1 MYYFITS
8 DIIGIRLAQ
17 QNDEIYQRADSAQ
30 TQREQPDKPGADLSL
45 VEAVNAPAA
54 KEEAQYHSDPLVLH
68 SAHGNTGSGNVVIV
82 IVVVIVDDDRLT
94 GSSRAFQ
101 LLDLTSAVSA
111 DNCVLRND
119 LSAVLAELCS
129 AAHRLHRLLILRLHL
144 LRLNRLRNCVL
155 LIIYRLLN
163 RALIWLRVALLSGL
177 RLRESGLLPAVVRR
191 LRYSLLRRGS
201 LLHNASLLNSSSRLI
216 RVNLSGSGIAPALS
230 IIGGGSVGFCKADS

>member
-1 MYYFITS
+1 MYYFISS

-68 SAHGNTGSGNVVIV
+68 SAHGNTGSGNIVVI
-82 IVVVIVDDDRLT
+82 VVIVDDDRLT

-101 LLDLTSAVSA
+101 LLNLTSTVSA

-163 RALIWLRVALLSGL
+163 RALIRLRVALLSGL

-201 LLHNASLLNSSSRLI
+201 LLHRASLLYRSSRLI

>member
-1 MYYFITS
+1 MYYFISS

-17 QNDEIYQRADSAQ
+17 QNDEIYQCANAAQ

-68 SAHGNTGSGNVVIV
+68 SAHGNTGSGNIVVI
-82 IVVVIVDDDRLT
+82 VVIVDDDRLT

-129 AAHRLHRLLILRLHL
+129 AAHRPHRLLILRLDL

-163 RALIWLRVALLSGL
+163 RALIRLRVALLSGL

-201 LLHNASLLNSSSRLI
+201 LLHRASLLYRSSRLI

>member
-1 MYYFITS
+1 MYYFISS
-8 DIIGIRLAQ
+8 DIIRIRLAQ

-45 VEAVNAPAA
+45 VEAVTAPAA

-68 SAHGNTGSGNVVIV
+68 SAHGNTGSGNVVV
-82 IVVVIVDDDRLT
+82 IVVIVDDDRLT

-101 LLDLTSAVSA
+101 LLNLTSAVSA

-163 RALIWLRVALLSGL
+163 RALIRLRVALLSGL
-177 RLRESGLLPAVVRR
+177 WLREYGLLPAVVRR

-201 LLHNASLLNSSSRLI
+201 LLHRASLLYRSSRLI

>member
-17 QNDEIYQRADSAQ
+17 QNDEIYQCSNAAQ

-68 SAHGNTGSGNVVIV
+68 SAHGNTGSGNVVV
-82 IVVVIVDDDRLT
+82 IVVIVDDDRLT

-101 LLDLTSAVSA
+101 LLNLTSAVSA

-163 RALIWLRVALLSGL
+163 RALIRLRVALLSGL

-201 LLHNASLLNSSSRLI
+201 LLHRASLLYRSSRLI